1 MYIKRRRIQKICNT
15 LLISIP
21 KHIRKALSLDK
32 GDTVQIEWDTHKDY
46 FTVKKIQ

>member
-21 KHIRKALSLDK
+21 KHIRKAIQLNK
-32 GDTVQIEWDTHKDY
+32 GDIVQIEWDTHKDY
-46 FTVKKIQ
+46 FIVRRI